1 MPEGTE
7 PASPLP
13 ASSLPAS
20 SLPGRLAVAIGG
32 LARARAA
39 ARAAG
44 GLGPQPFVASVSGLP
59 GAGKSTLSAALARL
73 LEDAEGLKVAGFS
86 LDDLYKSRA
95 EREALA
101 KSIHPLFAQR
111 GVPGTHDVERGL
123 ELVRRLSGAAPGDVN
138 RLPRFDKLADALLP
152 EAEWPTFAGRPDV
165 LVCDGW
171 FWGARP
177 GDPAALEPALNAREA
192 EEDAEGIFRRAVHH
206 ALAVGFPELFACSD
220 FHVHL
225 LVPSYAK
232 CVEWRVLQERSERR
246 ARGLNPDEV
255 DPVRIEWFLQLF
267 ERVGRLPVHF
277 TRGLIVRLA
286 DTHRVEAIE
295 ALGLEG
301 DSAFHALGQLA
312 C

>member
-1 MPEGTE
+1 MPQPTE
-7 PASPLP
+7 PASQL
-13 ASSLPAS
+13 AAS
-20 SLPGRLAVAIGG
+20 SLPGSLAVAIGG
-32 LARARAA
+32 LARARAV
-39 ARAAG
+39 ARAAA
-44 GLGPQPFVASVSGLP
+44 GLEPRPLVASLSGLP

-73 LEDAEGLKVAGFS
+73 LEDTEGLTVAGFS

-101 KSIHPLFAQR
+101 QSVHPLFAQR

-123 ELVRRLSGAAPGDVN
+123 ELVQRLSAAAPGDVT

-152 EAEWPTFAGRPDV
+152 EAAWPTFAGRPDV

-177 GDPAALEPALNAREA
+177 GDPAALESPLNAREA
-192 EEDAEGIFRRAVHH
+192 ADDADGTFRRAVQS

-225 LVPSYAK
+225 LVPSYERS
-232 CVEWRVLQERSERR
+232 VEWRVLQERSERR
-246 ARGLNPDEV
+246 ARGLDPDDV

-267 ERVGRLPVHF
+267 ERVGRLPVQF
-277 TRGLIVRLA
+277 SRGAIVRL
-286 DTHRVEAIE
+286 
-295 ALGLEG
+295 G
-301 DSAFHALGQLA
+301 DGHQVQAFELVPASERA
-312 C
+312 